1 MTTVAAAAPVP
12 PTVPLAPAAGGAFP
26 MHPSGSLYVGD
37 LAPDVT
43 EALLFEIFSRAGAV
57 SSIRVCRDATSRRS
71 LGYAYVNFHSVM
83 DAERALDTMNY
94 QVIKD
99 RPCRIMWSHRDPAAR
114 KNTRNNVFIKN
125 LALSIDSKQLYDTFS
140 KFGNILSCKVAI
152 DPVTGQ
158 SRGFGYVHFETEES
172 AAKAIDEVNGHTIAG
187 KQVYVG
193 HFERRTERT
202 TAVNKFTN
210 VYVKNLPADWDENK
224 FMSEFGR
231 FGKVT
236 SVAIRHS
243 GEKHSGLC
251 FGFVNF
257 DSHEEATRAIDE
269 GNKMTYNGL
278 PLFCDRFQKRGERLA
293 MLGKLYE
300 DRRREKVEKFKNLNL
315 YVKNIDEEVDDAKL
329 RELFAPFGEISSC
342 LIMKDDKGV
351 SRGFGFVCFVNPD
364 DAGKALNE
372 LNGKVVGSK
381 PLYVNRAQ
389 RKEERRMQLEQT
401 FIGSQ
406 RMPVAMYFPPNIP
419 MQPQF
424 VPMQPPFRQR
434 MPQPVAMRGYPGQQP
449 YFPGASRGGSRGRGG
464 AAVPMRGAYPP
475 NMNPRGGR
483 GVARGAPQG
492 ARYPREQGMPQ
503 MPMMMQP
510 PQELS
515 ASMLASASPE
525 VQKQILG
532 ERLYPLVFKENP
544 KLASKI
550 TGMFLEMETSEILS
564 LLEVPS
570 ELRGKVQEAMAVL
583 EQTNQPTA

>member
-1 MTTVAAAAPVP
+1 
-12 PTVPLAPAAGGAFP
+12 

-94 QVIKD
+94 QPIKD

-125 LALSIDSKQLYDTFS
+125 LAPTIDSKQLYDTFS

-172 AAKAIDEVNGHTIAG
+172 AAKAIEEVNGHTIAG

-210 VYVKNLPADWDENK
+210 LYVKNLPAEWDEEK
-224 FMSEFGR
+224 FKVEFGK
-231 FGKVT
+231 FGRVT
-236 SVAIRHS
+236 SVAIRS
-243 GEKHSGLC
+243 DDKHGGLH

-257 DSHEEATRAIDE
+257 ETHEEAQNAIEE
-269 GNKMTYNGL
+269 GNNLEYSAL
-278 PLFCDRFQKRGERLA
+278 RLFCDRFQKRGERHV
-293 MLGKLYE
+293 MLGKVYE

-315 YVKNIDEEVDDAKL
+315 YVKNIEEDIDDAKL
-329 RELFAPFGEISSC
+329 KELFTPFGDISSC
-342 LIMKDDKGV
+342 LIMKDDKGT
-351 SRGFGFVCFVNPD
+351 SRGFGFVCFINSD

-381 PLYVNRAQ
+381 PLYVNRAE
-389 RKEERRMQLEQT
+389 RKEERRVRLEQT
-401 FIGSQ
+401 LMGSQ

-424 VPMQPPFRQR
+424 VPMQQAFRQR
-434 MPQPVAMRGYPGQQP
+434 MQPQPVMRGYPQQP
-449 YFPGASRGGSRGRGG
+449 YFPSAARGGSRGRGG
-464 AAVPMRGAYPP
+464 STIPMRAAYPP
-475 NMNPRGGR
+475 NMNPRGR
-483 GVARGAPQG
+483 GGMRGGAPQT
-492 ARYPREQGMPQ
+492 RYPRDQGMPQ
-503 MPMMMQP
+503 QPMMMQQP
-510 PQELS
+510 AELS

-544 KLASKI
+544 KLAAKI

-564 LLEVPS
+564 LLEMPS
-570 ELRGKVQEAMAVL
+570 ELHSKVQEAMQVL
-583 EQTNQPTA
+583 ESTQATA